1 MLKALITTI
10 PFGDKNRLP
19 LDLLKKNLG
28 ADT

>member
-19 LDLLKKNLG
+19 LDLLKNRG
-28 ADT
+28 